1 MKNTQKTNDVSVL
14 KWIYK
19 SCGKRSRESVVLVFL
34 NAWSALCVTLFAM
47 ISKTVMDN
55 AESHNREALIKN
67 VIILFLLIASQIISR
82 IISSYI
88 EAVSQGKA
96 EIALKTRVF
105 SSIIYGAYADSAER
119 HSGDL
124 MTRLTADV
132 LTVSD
137 TYVHIVPALT
147 GYAVRILTGA
157 VALFMLDRRFA
168 VIFIVCGVLLIITA
182 ALLRKTLKNLHRRV
196 QERDSRVRSFM
207 QEMLENLF
215 AIKVFGIE
223 DKIINRSIKQ
233 QKKFYREKVRKKS
246 FSVLSSIGFSIA
258 FATGFL
264 GAMAY
269 GSYGILEG
277 TMTFGTVVAIIQLVN
292 QLQSPIMGITG
303 ILPSFFGMTA
313 SAQRLIEVSSGER
326 ELKKDTDEVDYE
338 CFNRIKASHVSF
350 GYGEESVFKDC
361 SFVIEKG
368 DFVGI
373 KGPSGAGKSTI
384 FKLITG
390 LYTADE
396 GEIHIETTHG
406 NLPCKEARS
415 LYSVVPQG
423 NMLFSGTVR
432 ENITVLRPE
441 ATEEEIEKAL
451 NDSCAEFAYDLENGL
466 DFVLGE
472 DGSGISE
479 GQAQRL
485 AIARALLGKGKIL
498 LMDEATSALDSD
510 SEATLLE
517 KLSVRKDLTILF
529 ITHRESVLEKCN
541 KVITVADRK
550 INENG
555 I

>member
-1 MKNTQKTNDVSVL
+1 MKNNNKTSEISVL

-19 SCGKRSRESVVLVFL
+19 SCGKRSREGFVLVLL

-47 ISKTVMDN
+47 LSKTVMDN
-55 AESHNREALIKN
+55 AESNNREALIKN

-96 EIALKTRVF
+96 EIALKTRIF

-132 LTVSD
+132 LAVSD
-137 TYVHIVPALT
+137 TYVHIIPALT
-147 GYAVRILTGA
+147 GYAVRIFTGA
-157 VALFMLDRRFA
+157 VALFLLDRRFA
-168 VIFIVCGVLLIITA
+168 IIFIACGIIVIITA
-182 ALLRKTLKNLHRRV
+182 ALLRRTLKNLHRRV

-223 DKIINRSIKQ
+223 DKIINRSMKQ

-246 FSVLSSIGFSIA
+246 FSILASIGFSIA
-258 FATGFL
+258 FAAGFL
-264 GAMAY
+264 AAVAY
-269 GSYGILEG
+269 GSYGVLEG
-277 TMTFGTVVAIIQLVN
+277 AMTFGTVVAIIQLVN
-292 QLQSPIMGITG
+292 QLQSPVMGITS

-313 SAQRLIEVSSGER
+313 SAQRLIEVSSSER
-326 ELKKDTDEVDYE
+326 ELKKDADKIDYE
-338 CFNRIKASHVSF
+338 GFKRIKASHLFF
-350 GYGEESVFKDC
+350 GYGEELVISDS

-396 GEIHIETTHG
+396 GEIHIETDYG
-406 NLPCKEARS
+406 NIPCKEARN

-432 ENITVLRPE
+432 ENITMLRPD
-441 ATEEEIEKAL
+441 ATDEEIEKAIS
-451 NDSCAEFAYDLENGL
+451 DSCAEFAYELENGL

-472 DGSGISE
+472 DGAGISE

-485 AIARALLGKGKIL
+485 AVARALLGKGKIL

-510 SEATLLE
+510 SEASLLE
-517 KLSVRKDLTILF
+517 NLASRKDLTVLF

-541 KVITVADRK
+541 RIITVADGK
-550 INENG
+550 IAEN
-555 I
+555 

>member
-105 SSIIYGAYADSAER
+105 SSIIYGVYADSAER

-432 ENITVLRPE
+432 ENITMLRPE

-451 NDSCAEFAYDLENGL
+451 ADSCAEFAYDLENGL

>member
-1 MKNTQKTNDVSVL
+1 MKNMQKTNDISVL
-14 KWIYK
+14 KWIHK
-19 SCGKRSRESVVLVFL
+19 SCGKRSRESVALTFL
-34 NAWSALCVTLFAM
+34 NAWSALCVTLFA
-47 ISKTVMDN
+47 ILSKTVMDN

-82 IISSYI
+82 IVSSYI

-96 EIALKTRVF
+96 EIALKTRIF
-105 SSIIYGAYADSAER
+105 SSIIYGTYADSAER

-137 TYVHIVPALT
+137 TYVHILPALT

-157 VALFMLDRRFA
+157 AALFMLDRRFA
-168 VIFIVCGVLLIITA
+168 FIFIVCGVLLIITA
-182 ALLRKTLKNLHRRV
+182 ALLRKTLKTLHRKV
-196 QERDSRVRSFM
+196 QEKDSRVRSFM

-246 FSVLSSIGFSIA
+246 FSILASIGFSIA
-258 FATGFL
+258 FAAGFL

-269 GSYGILEG
+269 GSYGVLEG

-292 QLQSPIMGITG
+292 QLQSPIMGFTG
-303 ILPSFFGMTA
+303 IIPSFFGMTA
-313 SAQRLIEVSSGER
+313 SAQRLIEISSGER
-326 ELKKDTDEVDYE
+326 ELKKDTDAVDYE

-350 GYGEESVFKDC
+350 GYGEDSVFKDC

-384 FKLITG
+384 FKLIAG
-390 LYTADE
+390 LYNADE
-396 GEIHIETTHG
+396 GEIHIETSYG
-406 NLPCKEARS
+406 NIPCKEARS

-432 ENITVLRPE
+432 ENITMLRPE

-451 NDSCAEFAYDLENGL
+451 NDACAEFAYDLENGL

-472 DGSGISE
+472 NGAGISE

-498 LMDEATSALDSD
+498 LMDEATSALDNE

-529 ITHRESVLEKCN
+529 ITHRESVLEKCG
-541 KVITVADRK
+541 KIITVADGK
-550 INENG
+550 IDES
-555 I
+555 

>member
-1 MKNTQKTNDVSVL
+1 MKNMQKTNDISVL
-14 KWIYK
+14 KWIRK
-19 SCGKRSRESVVLVFL
+19 SCGKRSRESVALTFL
-34 NAWSALCVTLFAM
+34 NAWSALCVTLFA
-47 ISKTVMDN
+47 ILSKTVMDN

-82 IISSYI
+82 IVSSYI

-96 EIALKTRVF
+96 EIALKTRIF
-105 SSIIYGAYADSAER
+105 SSIIYGTYADSAER

-137 TYVHIVPALT
+137 TYVHILPALT

-157 VALFMLDRRFA
+157 AALFMLDRRFA
-168 VIFIVCGVLLIITA
+168 FIFIVCGVLLIITA
-182 ALLRKTLKNLHRRV
+182 ALLRKTLKTLHRKV
-196 QERDSRVRSFM
+196 QEKDSRVRSFM

-246 FSVLSSIGFSIA
+246 FSILASIGFSIA
-258 FATGFL
+258 FAAGFL

-269 GSYGILEG
+269 GSYGVLEG

-292 QLQSPIMGITG
+292 QLQSPIMGFTG
-303 ILPSFFGMTA
+303 IIPSFFGMTA
-313 SAQRLIEVSSGER
+313 SAQRLIEISSGER
-326 ELKKDTDEVDYE
+326 ELKKDTDAIDYE

-350 GYGEESVFKDC
+350 GYGEDSVFKDC

-384 FKLITG
+384 FKLIAG
-390 LYTADE
+390 LYNADE
-396 GEIHIETTHG
+396 GEIHIETSYG
-406 NLPCKEARS
+406 NIPCKEARS

-432 ENITVLRPE
+432 ENITMLRPE

-451 NDSCAEFAYDLENGL
+451 NDACAEFAYDLENGL
-466 DFVLGE
+466 DFILGE
-472 DGSGISE
+472 NGAGISE

-485 AIARALLGKGKIL
+485 AIVRALLGKGKIL
-498 LMDEATSALDSD
+498 LMDEATSALDNE

-529 ITHRESVLEKCN
+529 ITHRESVLEKCG
-541 KVITVADRK
+541 KIITVADGK
-550 INENG
+550 IDES
-555 I
+555 